1 MYTQKSRN
9 HIAAVAHELSVPDF
23 PVWVLEKNQTWDGPK
38 NQKVECKPL
47 FVVYIP
53 LFHFVVRYIYSWYL
67 YMLTHVLYTAL
78 QLYEKCNTI
87 VYKIISVFNE
97 V

>member
-1 MYTQKSRN
+1 MGPGEESNMGWTKES
-9 HIAAVAHELSVPDF
+9 
-23 PVWVLEKNQTWDGPK
+23 KGGMQTTFCGI
-38 NQKVECKPL
+38 
-47 FVVYIP
+47 YIP